1 MEQSK
6 LPTFLLPGYD
16 LNDCK
21 SPDRWSLDS
30 GFTAS
35 SSTLASL
42 PKCRTTAARLVG
54 KDGQVMPSPQQLPQ
68 KLQICFRNWF
78 LLAIER
84 KWKTI
89 LLIFFTAFFVSWS
102 IFAFLYFLIS
112 EWGRPKQCISNVN
125 SFIEAFLFSVESQH
139 TIGYGYRYIT
149 NECPS
154 AYFLIN
160 KHGHRELIGIKDMNV
175 GYDHGWD
182 RVLLL
187 WPVIIRHIIDEQS
200 PLFGV
205 TKETLGSLEF
215 EIIVTVEGN
224 VESTG
229 MTFQRRTSF
238 RPDEI
243 KWGYRFSPMITM
255 NETKQKW
262 EMHYELFDMANHILV
277 AKFLPK
283 RTINN

>member
-16 LNDCK
+16 LNDSK

-42 PKCRTTAARLVG
+42 PKCRTTVARLVG
-54 KDGQVMPSPQQLPQ
+54 KDGQVMPSPQKLPQ
-68 KLQICFRNWF
+68 KLQIFFRNWF

-112 EWGRPKQCISNVN
+112 EWGRPKQCISN
-125 SFIEAFLFSVESQH
+125 
-139 TIGYGYRYIT
+139 
-149 NECPS
+149 
-154 AYFLIN
+154 
-160 KHGHRELIGIKDMNV
+160 HGHRELIGIKDMNV

-243 KWGYRFSPMITM
+243 KWGYRYP
-255 NETKQKW
+255 
-262 EMHYELFDMANHILV
+262 
-277 AKFLPK
+277 
-283 RTINN
+283 